1 MYQIRPEGEKRE
13 TLLQPLISETK
24 KWKPQYAR
32 ISSHKNI
39 FGWCYKIDTIQKIVY

>member
-24 KWKPQYAR
+24 KWKPQCVR

-39 FGWCYKIDTIQKIVY
+39 FGWCYKINITQKIIF